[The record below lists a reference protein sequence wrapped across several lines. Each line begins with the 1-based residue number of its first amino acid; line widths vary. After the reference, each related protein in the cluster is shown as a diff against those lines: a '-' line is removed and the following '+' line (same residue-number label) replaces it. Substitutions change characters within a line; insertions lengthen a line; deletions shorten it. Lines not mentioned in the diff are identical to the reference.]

1 MASRF
6 PSYPTV
12 FQSLTFLSHTLLQ
25 ASLRH
30 PGPRVPSYP
39 QREASSCW
47 HVGGSTVL
55 LQDRLTWGKM
65 NKNKTDYSIRRKSLS
80 RGSETCRPPHRE
92 LRDHHRRTD
101 LRTPLLGPE
110 GNLPS

>member
-6 PSYPTV
+6 PFYLTV
-12 FQSLTFLSHTLLQ
+12 FQSLTFLSQTLPQ

-30 PGPRVPSYP
+30 PGPGVPSYP
-39 QREASSCW
+39 QREASSCR

-65 NKNKTDYSIRRKSLS
+65 DKNKTDYSIRRKSLS
-80 RGSETCRPPHRE
+80 
-92 LRDHHRRTD
+92 
-101 LRTPLLGPE
+101 
-110 GNLPS
+110 